1 MFKNI
6 AELIEQ
12 AKKQD
17 KKIWEIML
25 DQEAA
30 TTGQDPEVIWEAMAQ
45 RYEVMEKAIERGIS
59 GVHSRSGLTG
69 GDAKRLYDYIKKG
82 QFLTDQTSLLASCY
96 AVATNEVNAA
106 MGVICATPTAGS
118 SGTVPGVLFALRDSH
133 QLSSE
138 QVIEALFTAG
148 ALGYVVANNAI
159 ISGARGGCQ
168 AEVGSASAMAAGAA
182 VELMGGSPD
191 QLGHAFAIA
200 LKNLLG
206 LACDPVGG
214 LVEVPCVK
222 RNAGGAA
229 IALSAA
235 EMALA
240 GIESRIPA
248 DEVIL
253 AMYNIGIAMPVTI
266 RETAL
271 GGLATTPT
279 GLDWQEPIALEEF

>member
-1 MFKNI
+1 
-6 AELIEQ
+6 
-12 AKKQD
+12 
-17 KKIWEIML
+17 
-25 DQEAA
+25 
-30 TTGQDPEVIWEAMAQ
+30 
-45 RYEVMEKAIERGIS
+45 
-59 GVHSRSGLTG
+59 
-69 GDAKRLYDYIKKG
+69 
-82 QFLTDQTSLLASCY
+82 
-96 AVATNEVNAA
+96 
-106 MGVICATPTAGS
+106 
-118 SGTVPGVLFALRDSH
+118 LFALRDSH
-133 QLSSE
+133 HLSSK
-138 QVIEALFTAG
+138 QIIEALFTAG
-148 ALGYVVANNAI
+148 ALGYVLANNAI

-191 QLGHAFAIA
+191 QVGHAFAIA

-279 GLDWQEPIALEEF
+279 GLDWQERIALEEF